1 MEHIALSIPEE
12 PLIDACWKR
21 IGIYGSKECPE
32 LPAHAHCHNCPVFSR
47 NAALLLDRAMP
58 GADEDGLSTP
68 LPATMSGE
76 PAQSLMAFRLG
87 QEWFAFPTLALDE
100 IVGPRPV
107 HSLPHR
113 RHPALLGLVN
123 VRGELVICVSL
134 AGLVLGEGAGGAVGD
149 PVQGWMMVAH
159 HGGGRFAFPV
169 DEVAQTIACA
179 PGDLKPVPATLAR
192 SVSSY
197 TRGLVT
203 WRDHTV
209 GCLDAE
215 ALFAAFGRCLA

>member
-1 MEHIALSIPEE
+1 MEHIALTVPDEAV
-12 PLIDACWKR
+12 IDACWKR
-21 IGIYGSKECPE
+21 IGVYGSKDCPE
-32 LPAHAHCHNCPVFSR
+32 LSAHAHCHNCPVFSR

-58 GADEDGLSTP
+58 GGDEDGLSTP
-68 LPATMSGE
+68 LPAEVSGE
-76 PAQSLMAFRLG
+76 AAQSLMAFRLG
-87 QEWFAFPTLALDE
+87 EEWFALPTLSLDE

-113 RHPALLGLVN
+113 RNPALLGLVN

-134 AGLVLGEGAGGAVGD
+134 ARLVLGDGAGD
-149 PVQGWMMVAH
+149 PAQGWIMVAH
-159 HGGGRFAFPV
+159 HEGGRFAFPV

-179 PGDLKPVPATLAR
+179 SGDQKPVPATLAR
-192 SVSSY
+192 SASSY

-203 WRDHTV
+203 WRDRTV

-215 ALFAAFGRCLA
+215 ALFDAFERCLA